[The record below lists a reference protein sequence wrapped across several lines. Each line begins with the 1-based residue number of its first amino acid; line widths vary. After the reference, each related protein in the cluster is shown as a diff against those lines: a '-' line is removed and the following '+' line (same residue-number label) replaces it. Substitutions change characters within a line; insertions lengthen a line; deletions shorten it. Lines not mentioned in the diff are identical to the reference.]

1 MHPHAGMLSAE
12 RERAIGQTG
21 RPQRA
26 GRHLSRAAPV
36 LLKLRPRCS
45 SRPQVLSDAPTGLY
59 WDMDLDLVGDAPR
72 ADASTK
78 PEYVN
83 VIFALGASV
92 GLAIGGCILFAVAYY
107 HMPGF
112 RRRRRARTTW
122 SIPEQTDEGE
132 DQSLHARVEL
142 LEQLTREW
150 QAQLVE
156 SQDASGAELSERLS
170 EICGVVQG
178 ELAKEAATR

>member
-1 MHPHAGMLSAE
+1 
-12 RERAIGQTG
+12 
-21 RPQRA
+21 
-26 GRHLSRAAPV
+26 
-36 LLKLRPRCS
+36 
-45 SRPQVLSDAPTGLY
+45 
-59 WDMDLDLVGDAPR
+59 MDLDLEGDAPR

-156 SQDASGAELSERLS
+156 SQDASGAELSEKLSEKLS

>member
-1 MHPHAGMLSAE
+1 MLSAE
-12 RERAIGQTG
+12 RASYRPDRA
-21 RPQRA
+21 P
-26 GRHLSRAAPV
+26 AARGGPPIPRCGGFAQA
-36 LLKLRPRCS
+36 LRPRCS

-59 WDMDLDLVGDAPR
+59 WDMDLDLEGDAPR

>member
-1 MHPHAGMLSAE
+1 MLEFVLICDLSPSE
-12 RERAIGQTG
+12 RSFLARACRVSCIATMDLDME
-21 RPQRA
+21 A
-26 GRHLSRAAPV
+26 RAAPEA
-36 LLKLRPRCS
+36 S
-45 SRPQVLSDAPTGLY
+45 MAP
-59 WDMDLDLVGDAPR
+59 
-72 ADASTK
+72 
-78 PEYVN
+78 EHVN

-92 GLAIGGCILFAVAYY
+92 GLALGGCILFAVAYY

-122 SIPEQTDEGE
+122 SIPEQAEE
-132 DQSLHARVEL
+132 EEEQSLHARVEL
-142 LEQLTREW
+142 LDQLTREW

-156 SQDASGAELSERLS
+156 SRDASGAELSEKLS